1 MKSLKINMLKDME
14 ICLINLK
21 FDNKILR
28 ITLFAIYTYTLK
40 GLKIHGTRIL
50 YS

>member
-14 ICLINLK
+14 ICLIKLK